1 MCVDP
6 RKIAVV
12 ICSLLVWWWSHD
24 FYSIA
29 PLQSRLAIKNQLNIC
44 SLSGDVIISTAL
56 VQFGEDWQY
65 EISSTFARKVVTS
78 WFLQLWYTPEWT
90 GNTKSFQHLLARWS
104 TPLFVIISPLHTNCF
119 DVLCSPGNKQRS
131 APLNMNG
138 KNDEELESRTTG
150 GYKTHQEW
158 LC

>member
-1 MCVDP
+1 MADE
-6 RKIAVV
+6 IAVV
-12 ICSLLVWWWSHD
+12 ICSLLVRWWRHD
-24 FYSIA
+24 FYSIG
-29 PLQSRLAIKNQLNIC
+29 PLRSELAIQNQFKIC
-44 SLSGDVIISTAL
+44 SLGGDVMISTAL
-56 VQFGEDWQY
+56 VHSGVDRQY
-65 EISSTFARKVVTS
+65 KISSTFARLVVTS
-78 WFLQLWYTPEWT
+78 WFLQHWSTPKWT

-104 TPLFVIISPLHTNCF
+104 TPLFVIISPLHTNWF

-150 GYKTHQEW
+150 GYKPHLEL